1 MKPLTTV
8 RWLLQVGSSR
18 RSLGLLWV
26 PGVLVPDHRNRVVLV
41 AVAVAAAAAAAAAAA
56 LLWLLL
62 LLLLLS
68 GSVLGLLD

>member
-1 MKPLTTV
+1 MKPLTMV
-8 RWLLQVGSSR
+8 RWLLRVGSSR

-26 PGVLVPDHRNRVVLV
+26 PGALVPDRRNRVVLV
-41 AVAVAAAAAAAAAAA
+41 AVAVAAAAAAAAA